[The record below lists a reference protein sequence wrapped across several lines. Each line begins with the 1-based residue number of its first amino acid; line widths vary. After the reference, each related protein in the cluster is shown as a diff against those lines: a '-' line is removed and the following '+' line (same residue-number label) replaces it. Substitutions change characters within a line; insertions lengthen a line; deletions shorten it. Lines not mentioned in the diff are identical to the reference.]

1 MLSRDQGIKINRP
14 AFFDWFVF
22 SISFSLGFI
31 FPGLKDVVESPS
43 FSYWMFSGLLL
54 YTAGAWLKHLP
65 LCYRVAT
72 TGENLR
78 EMPYMLFLMIGHWI
92 LIFVAF
98 IFSAEAISKIINLHT
113 TGVNDTERP
122 LLIFG
127 NIFLAGFITWL
138 VFRSK
143 RRKHFKLVF
152 SKQYLF
158 RRELAADI
166 LLVAGVS
173 ILSFIF
179 WDKSIMALLGHAK
192 TRSIGDIF
200 FIFSMLSICFMLFY
214 LPFRYLYLIEDH
226 TNNQTWK
233 RLLFI
238 FCLILLRSLFEM
250 LRI

>member
-1 MLSRDQGIKINRP
+1 MNRP
-14 AFFDWFVF
+14 ALFDWFVF
-22 SISFSLGFI
+22 MISFSLGFI
-31 FPGLKDVVESPS
+31 VGGLKDFVDSPT
-43 FSYWMFSGLLL
+43 FSYWMFAGLLL
-54 YTAGAWLKHLP
+54 YTTGAWLKHQP

-78 EMPYMLFLMIGHWI
+78 EVPYMLFLMIGHWI

-98 IFSAEAISKIINLHT
+98 IFSATAITNFFYLHFS
-113 TGVNDTERP
+113 GVNDTERP
-122 LLIFG
+122 LVISV

-143 RRKHFKLVF
+143 KRKHFKPEF

-166 LLVAGVS
+166 FLITGVS

-179 WDKSIMALLGHAK
+179 WDKSIMALLGNARTH
-192 TRSIGDIF
+192 SIGDII
-200 FIFSMLSICFMLFY
+200 FIFIMLSICFMLFY
-214 LPFRYLYLIEDH
+214 LPFRYLFLIEDH

-233 RLLFI
+233 RLLLI
-238 FCLILLRSLFEM
+238 FCLILLRSLFAM